1 MATRNLL
8 SPGRALAQSGVH
20 SSSKRGFK
28 GTVDMSVACT
38 SPVPTIKIAL
48 LLTLMA
54 FAARANA
61 ECAFSVPATSSRACM
76 RDFSPQ
82 SFHANRPNGE
92 ARSSNDTRRD
102 DNRWE
107 TARVLGAASVAGQG
121 DSGHDSAVARSM
133 SELRWA
139 DSSDWIRNPPPW
151 LQEIK
156 DSRRR
161 RAPVPVVH
169 LWQSQQTQTLIALG
183 VSHRG
188 QPGVFISRK
197 LPY

>member
-1 MATRNLL
+1 MA
-8 SPGRALAQSGVH
+8 
-20 SSSKRGFK
+20 
-28 GTVDMSVACT
+28 VACT
-38 SPVPTIKIAL
+38 RPVPTIRIAL
-48 LLTLMA
+48 ALTLMG
-54 FAARANA
+54 FAAAANA
-61 ECAFSVPATSSRACM
+61 ECALSSPGASSRPCT
-76 RDFSPQ
+76 RDFSLQ
-82 SFHANRPNGE
+82 SYHVNRPNGE
-92 ARSSNDTRRD
+92 PRASSDTRRD

-107 TARVLGAASVAGQG
+107 TARVLGAATVAGQG
-121 DSGHDSAVARSM
+121 ASEHESAVARSM
-133 SELRWA
+133 SELRWS

-151 LQEIK
+151 LQDIK

-188 QPGVFISRK
+188 QPGLFISRK

>member
-1 MATRNLL
+1 MPAECTRL
-8 SPGRALAQSGVH
+8 
-20 SSSKRGFK
+20 
-28 GTVDMSVACT
+28 
-38 SPVPTIKIAL
+38 VPTTRMAL
-48 LLTLMA
+48 VLMLTG
-54 FAARANA
+54 FAAAAANA
-61 ECAFSVPATSSRACM
+61 ECALSNPAAGSRACT

-82 SFHANRPNGE
+82 SFHVNRPNGE
-92 ARSSNDTRRD
+92 PRASSDTRRD

-107 TARVLGAASVAGQG
+107 TARVLGAATVAGQG
-121 DSGHDSAVARSM
+121 ASEHESAVSRSM

-156 DSRRR
+156 DSRRL

>member
-1 MATRNLL
+1 MPA
-8 SPGRALAQSGVH
+8 
-20 SSSKRGFK
+20 
-28 GTVDMSVACT
+28 ACT
-38 SPVPTIKIAL
+38 GLLPTTRMAL
-48 LLTLMA
+48 VLVLTG
-54 FAARANA
+54 FAAAANA
-61 ECAFSVPATSSRACM
+61 ECALGNPAASSRTCT

-82 SFHANRPNGE
+82 PFHVNRPNSE
-92 ARSSNDTRRD
+92 ARPSNDTRRD
-102 DNRWE
+102 DSRWE
-107 TARVLGAASVAGQG
+107 AARVLGAASVASQSAGE
-121 DSGHDSAVARSM
+121 HESAVARSM
-133 SELRWA
+133 SELRWT

-151 LQEIK
+151 LHEIK

>member
-1 MATRNLL
+1 M
-8 SPGRALAQSGVH
+8 P
-20 SSSKRGFK
+20 
-28 GTVDMSVACT
+28 VACT
-38 SPVPTIKIAL
+38 RPVPTIRMAL
-48 LLTLMA
+48 VLMLMG
-54 FAARANA
+54 FAAAANA
-61 ECAFSVPATSSRACM
+61 ECALSSPAAGSRPCT
-76 RDFSPQ
+76 RDFSQQP
-82 SFHANRPNGE
+82 FHVNRPTGE
-92 ARSSNDTRRD
+92 PRAPNDTRRD
-102 DNRWE
+102 DSRWE
-107 TARVLGAASVAGQG
+107 TARVLGAASVAGQSAG
-121 DSGHDSAVARSM
+121 EHESAVARSM

-183 VSHRG
+183 ISHRG

>member
-1 MATRNLL
+1 MPAASTRL
-8 SPGRALAQSGVH
+8 
-20 SSSKRGFK
+20 
-28 GTVDMSVACT
+28 
-38 SPVPTIKIAL
+38 VPTTRMAL
-48 LLTLMA
+48 VVMLMG
-54 FAARANA
+54 FAGAANA
-61 ECAFSVPATSSRACM
+61 ECPLGNPAASSRPCA
-76 RDFSPQ
+76 REFSPQ
-82 SFHANRPNGE
+82 SFHVSRPTGE
-92 ARSSNDTRRD
+92 SRPSNDSRRD

-107 TARVLGAASVAGQG
+107 TARVLGAATVAGQG
-121 DSGHDSAVARSM
+121 AGEPASAVARSM

-156 DSRRR
+156 DSRRL

-183 VSHRG
+183 ISHRG

>member
-1 MATRNLL
+1 MPA
-8 SPGRALAQSGVH
+8 
-20 SSSKRGFK
+20 
-28 GTVDMSVACT
+28 ACIRL
-38 SPVPTIKIAL
+38 VPTTRMAL
-48 LLTLMA
+48 VLMLMG
-54 FAARANA
+54 FAAAANA
-61 ECAFSVPATSSRACM
+61 ECALSISAPGLRPCT
-76 RDFSPQ
+76 RDFSPP
-82 SFHANRPNGE
+82 SFHVNRQNSEPR
-92 ARSSNDTRRD
+92 ASNDTRRD
-102 DNRWE
+102 DSRWE
-107 TARVLGAASVAGQG
+107 TARVLGAATVAGQG
-121 DSGHDSAVARSM
+121 SSEHESAVARSM

-156 DSRRR
+156 DSRRL

-169 LWQSQQTQTLIALG
+169 LWQSQQTHTLIALG

>member
-1 MATRNLL
+1 MPAACTRLVPATRM
-8 SPGRALAQSGVH
+8 ALV
-20 SSSKRGFK
+20 
-28 GTVDMSVACT
+28 
-38 SPVPTIKIAL
+38 
-48 LLTLMA
+48 LMLMG
-54 FAARANA
+54 FAAAANA
-61 ECAFSVPATSSRACM
+61 ECALSNPASSSRPCT
-76 RDFSPQ
+76 RDISPQ
-82 SFHANRPNGE
+82 SFHLNRPNGE
-92 ARSSNDTRRD
+92 PRSPNDTRRD

-107 TARVLGAASVAGQG
+107 TARVLGAATVAGQG
-121 DSGHDSAVARSM
+121 ASEHESAVTRSM

-156 DSRRR
+156 DSRRL

-169 LWQSQQTQTLIALG
+169 LWQSQQTHTWIALG

>member
-1 MATRNLL
+1 MPAACTRLVPATR
-8 SPGRALAQSGVH
+8 
-20 SSSKRGFK
+20 
-28 GTVDMSVACT
+28 
-38 SPVPTIKIAL
+38 IAL
-48 LLTLMA
+48 VLILLG
-54 FAARANA
+54 FAAAANA
-61 ECAFSVPATSSRACM
+61 ECALSNPVASSRPCT
-76 RDFSPQ
+76 RDLSLQ
-82 SFHANRPNGE
+82 SFHINRQNSE
-92 ARSSNDTRRD
+92 ARAPNDTHRD

-107 TARVLGAASVAGQG
+107 TARVLGAATVAGQG
-121 DSGHDSAVARSM
+121 ASEHESAVARSM
-133 SELRWA
+133 SELRWT

-156 DSRRR
+156 DSRRL

-169 LWQSQQTQTLIALG
+169 LWQSQQTHTLIALG